1 MQEIALVAALSYN
14 NVIGSNGQI
23 PWNLRDDLKYFQQL
37 TKGHIVIMGR
47 KTWDSLPKKPL
58 KDRINIVV
66 TTQPHAV
73 GVGSFD
79 VISAANYDE
88 ALQCAEKISLADN
101 KKIFVIGGSS
111 AYNHFL
117 PLAQHLYLT
126 HVNARLDGDTFFPQ
140 YNPRLWK
147 VEDVARANASA
158 RNDYSFV
165 TQHYSRTLGQ

>member
-58 KDRINIVV
+58 KDRVNIVV
-66 TTQPHAV
+66 TTQPQVV
-73 GVGSFD
+73 GPD
-79 VISAANYDE
+79 PIIALNYDE
-88 ALQCAEKISLADN
+88 ALQRATDISLADN

-140 YNPRLWK
+140 YNPRLWN